1 MRELTQEEIQ
11 ILQRH
16 AKWLADEEG
25 GKRAN
30 LYGANL
36 CAANLYG
43 ANLYDANLRDADLYG
58 ANLYDANLR
67 NADLRDADLYG
78 ANLRNADLR
87 DADLC
92 AANLCGANLRGANLY
107 DANLRGAN
115 LYDANLR
122 DADLYGANLYD
133 AKNILAV
140 GPIGSRLDI
149 TYAVKHRD
157 RIMIKCGCFWGDLEQ
172 WQAQCRVTHGDNSHA
187 AAYAAAANFIKAYA
201 AAYWQD

>member
-25 GKRAN
+25 ERAN
-30 LYGANL
+30 LRDANL
-36 CAANLYG
+36 CGAILSNANLR
-43 ANLYDANLRDADLYG
+43 DANLRDANLCG
-58 ANLYDANLR
+58 AILCGAILSNANLRDANLC
-67 NADLRDADLYG
+67 G
-78 ANLRNADLR
+78 AI
-87 DADLC
+87 
-92 AANLCGANLRGANLY
+92 LCGANLR
-107 DANLRGAN
+107 DANLH
-115 LYDANLR
+115 DANLH
-122 DADLYGANLYD
+122 DANLCG

-149 TYAVKHRD
+149 TYAVKYRD

-172 WQAQCRVTHGDNSHA
+172 WQAQCRATHGDNSHA
-187 AAYAAAANFIKAYA
+187 AAYAAAADFIRAYA

>member
-36 CAANLYG
+36 CAANLCGANLRG
-43 ANLYDANLRDADLYG
+43 ANLYDANLRG
-58 ANLYDANLR
+58 ANLR

-78 ANLRNADLR
+78 ANLRNADLCG
-87 DADLC
+87 AD
-92 AANLCGANLRGANLY
+92 LCGANLCG
-107 DANLRGAN
+107 
-115 LYDANLR
+115 
-122 DADLYGANLYD
+122 

-157 RIMIKCGCFWGDLEQ
+157 RIMIKCGCFCGDLEQ

>member
-36 CAANLYG
+36 CAANLCA
-43 ANLYDANLRDADLYG
+43 ANLCAANLRG
-58 ANLYDANLR
+58 
-67 NADLRDADLYG
+67 ADLYG

-92 AANLCGANLRGANLY
+92 AANLYGANLR
-107 DANLRGAN
+107 DA
-115 LYDANLR
+115 DLR

-133 AKNILAV
+133 ANLRVADLCGADLCGAKNILAV

-187 AAYAAAANFIKAYA
+187 AAYAAAADFIRAYA

>member
-25 GKRAN
+25 GKRAD
-30 LYGANL
+30 L

-43 ANLYDANLRDADLYG
+43 
-58 ANLYDANLR
+58 ANLR

-78 ANLRNADLR
+78 AN
-87 DADLC
+87 LC

-107 DANLRGAN
+107 DANLYGANLYGAN

-122 DADLYGANLYD
+122 GANLRGANLRNAD
-133 AKNILAV
+133 LRGAKNILAV

-157 RIMIKCGCFWGDLEQ
+157 RIMIKCGCFWENLEQ
-172 WQAQCRVTHGDNSHA
+172 WQAQCRAIHGDNSHA

>member
-30 LYGANL
+30 LRG
-36 CAANLYG
+36 
-43 ANLYDANLRDADLYG
+43 ADLYG
-58 ANLYDANLR
+58 ANLRNADLRGADLRDADLCGADLCGADLYGANLR

-78 ANLRNADLR
+78 ANLYDANLR
-87 DADLC
+87 VADLC
-92 AANLCGANLRGANLY
+92 GADLY
-107 DANLRGAN
+107 DANLRV
-115 LYDANLR
+115 
-122 DADLYGANLYD
+122 ADLCGADLCG

-187 AAYAAAANFIKAYA
+187 AAYAAAADFIRAYA

>member
-25 GKRAN
+25 ERAN
-30 LYGANL
+30 LCNANLCGAILRGANLRGANL
-36 CAANLYG
+36 C
-43 ANLYDANLRDADLYG
+43 DANLCG
-58 ANLYDANLR
+58 
-67 NADLRDADLYG
+67 
-78 ANLRNADLR
+78 
-87 DADLC
+87 
-92 AANLCGANLRGANLY
+92 ANLCGANLRGANLC
-107 DANLRGAN
+107 DANLCGANLRGAN
-115 LYDANLR
+115 LC
-122 DADLYGANLYD
+122 G

-149 TYAVKHRD
+149 TYAVKYRD

-172 WQAQCRVTHGDNSHA
+172 WQAQCRATHGDNSHA
-187 AAYAAAANFIKAYA
+187 AAYAAAADFIRAYA

>member
-25 GKRAN
+25 ERAN
-30 LYGANL
+30 LCN
-36 CAANLYG
+36 
-43 ANLYDANLRDADLYG
+43 
-58 ANLYDANLR
+58 
-67 NADLRDADLYG
+67 
-78 ANLRNADLR
+78 
-87 DADLC
+87 
-92 AANLCGANLRGANLY
+92 ANLCGANLRDANLCGANLC
-107 DANLRGAN
+107 G
-115 LYDANLR
+115 
-122 DADLYGANLYD
+122 

-149 TYAVKHRD
+149 TYAVKYRD

-172 WQAQCRVTHGDNSHA
+172 WQAQCRATHGDNSHA
-187 AAYAAAANFIKAYA
+187 AAYAAAADFIRAY

>member
-1 MRELTQEEIQ
+1 MRKIRALTQEEKL

-16 AKWLADEEG
+16 AAWLADEAG

-30 LYGANL
+30 LSGANL
-36 CAANLYG
+36 SGADLYG
-43 ANLYDANLRDADLYG
+43 ADLYG
-58 ANLYDANLR
+58 ANLYDADLR
-67 NADLRDADLYG
+67 GADLRDANLRG
-78 ANLRNADLR
+78 ANLRNADLYG
-87 DADLC
+87 
-92 AANLCGANLRGANLY
+92 ANLYGADLRGANLY
-107 DANLRGAN
+107 GADLRGA
-115 LYDANLR
+115 DLR
-122 DADLYGANLYD
+122 VADLCGADLCG

-187 AAYAAAANFIKAYA
+187 AAYAAAADFIRAYA

>member
-25 GKRAN
+25 ERAN
-30 LYGANL
+30 LCNANL
-36 CAANLYG
+36 CN
-43 ANLYDANLRDADLYG
+43 ANLRDA
-58 ANLYDANLR
+58 NLCNANLR
-67 NADLRDADLYG
+67 NANLCV
-78 ANLRNADLR
+78 ANLRNANLCGANLCNANLRGANLR
-87 DADLC
+87 D
-92 AANLCGANLRGANLY
+92 ANLCGANLRDANLCGANLC
-107 DANLRGAN
+107 G
-115 LYDANLR
+115 
-122 DADLYGANLYD
+122 

-149 TYAVKHRD
+149 TYAVKYRD

-172 WQAQCRVTHGDNSHA
+172 WQAQCRATHGDNSHA
-187 AAYAAAANFIKAYA
+187 AAYAAAADFIRAYA

>member
-36 CAANLYG
+36 CAANL
-43 ANLYDANLRDADLYG
+43 
-58 ANLYDANLR
+58 
-67 NADLRDADLYG
+67 
-78 ANLRNADLR
+78 
-87 DADLC
+87 
-92 AANLCGANLRGANLY
+92 CGANLRGANLY
-107 DANLRGAN
+107 DANLYGAN

-122 DADLYGANLYD
+122 GANLRNAD
-133 AKNILAV
+133 LRGAKNILAV

-157 RIMIKCGCFWGDLEQ
+157 RIMIKCGCFWENLEQ
-172 WQAQCRVTHGDNSHA
+172 WQAQCRAIHGDNSHA

>member
-36 CAANLYG
+36 YGANLCAANLCGADLYGANLYDANLRDADLCGANLYDANLRDADLYGADLCG

-67 NADLRDADLYG
+67 V
-78 ANLRNADLR
+78 
-87 DADLC
+87 ADLC
-92 AANLCGANLRGANLY
+92 GADLCG
-107 DANLRGAN
+107 
-115 LYDANLR
+115 
-122 DADLYGANLYD
+122 

>member
-36 CAANLYG
+36 RGANLRNADLRDANLYG
-43 ANLYDANLRDADLYG
+43 ANLRGANLRNADLRDADLYG
-58 ANLYDANLR
+58 ADLRGADLYGANLYGANLR

-78 ANLRNADLR
+78 ANL
-87 DADLC
+87 
-92 AANLCGANLRGANLY
+92 Y
-107 DANLRGAN
+107 DANLRGAD
-115 LYDANLR
+115 LCG
-122 DADLYGANLYD
+122 ADLCG

-187 AAYAAAANFIKAYA
+187 AAYAAAADFIRAYA

>member
-36 CAANLYG
+36 CAANLY
-43 ANLYDANLRDADLYG
+43 DANLRV
-58 ANLYDANLR
+58 
-67 NADLRDADLYG
+67 
-78 ANLRNADLR
+78 
-87 DADLC
+87 ADLC
-92 AANLCGANLRGANLY
+92 GADLCG
-107 DANLRGAN
+107 
-115 LYDANLR
+115 
-122 DADLYGANLYD
+122 

-187 AAYAAAANFIKAYA
+187 AAYAAAADFIRAYA

>member
-25 GKRAN
+25 GKRA
-30 LYGANL
+30 
-36 CAANLYG
+36 
-43 ANLYDANLRDADLYG
+43 
-58 ANLYDANLR
+58 
-67 NADLRDADLYG
+67 DLYG

-92 AANLCGANLRGANLY
+92 GADLCG
-107 DANLRGAN
+107 
-115 LYDANLR
+115 
-122 DADLYGANLYD
+122 

-187 AAYAAAANFIKAYA
+187 AAYAAAADFIRAYA

>member
-25 GKRAN
+25 ERAN
-30 LYGANL
+30 LRGANL
-36 CAANLYG
+36 CNANLRG
-43 ANLYDANLRDADLYG
+43 ANLCN
-58 ANLYDANLR
+58 
-67 NADLRDADLYG
+67 
-78 ANLRNADLR
+78 
-87 DADLC
+87 
-92 AANLCGANLRGANLY
+92 ANLCGANLRDANLCNANLRDANLCNANLRDANLCGAILRGATLCGANLCN
-107 DANLRGAN
+107 ANLRGAT
-115 LYDANLR
+115 LC
-122 DADLYGANLYD
+122 G

-149 TYAVKHRD
+149 TYAVKYRD

-172 WQAQCRVTHGDNSHA
+172 WQAQCRATHGDNSHA
-187 AAYAAAANFIKAYA
+187 AAYAAAADFIRAYA

>member
-25 GKRAN
+25 ER
-30 LYGANL
+30 
-36 CAANLYG
+36 
-43 ANLYDANLRDADLYG
+43 ANLRDADLCDANLHG
-58 ANLYDANLR
+58 ANLC
-67 NADLRDADLYG
+67 G
-78 ANLRNADLR
+78 ANLCDADLR

-92 AANLCGANLRGANLY
+92 DANLCGA
-107 DANLRGAN
+107 D
-115 LYDANLR
+115 LR
-122 DADLYGANLYD
+122 DADLCDADLCGAILCGAILCGANLCDANLCGAKLYG

-149 TYAVKHRD
+149 TYAVKYRD

-172 WQAQCRVTHGDNSHA
+172 WQAQCRATHGDNSHA
-187 AAYAAAANFIKAYA
+187 AAYAAAADFIRAYA

>member
-1 MRELTQEEIQ
+1 MRKIRALTQEEKL

-16 AKWLADEEG
+16 AAWLADEAG

-36 CAANLYG
+36 YG
-43 ANLYDANLRDADLYG
+43 AD
-58 ANLYDANLR
+58 
-67 NADLRDADLYG
+67 
-78 ANLRNADLR
+78 
-87 DADLC
+87 
-92 AANLCGANLRGANLY
+92 LRGANLY

-115 LYDANLR
+115 LRGADLR

-133 AKNILAV
+133 ADLRGADLRVADLCGADLCGAKNILAV

-172 WQAQCRVTHGDNSHA
+172 WQAQCRATHGDNSHA
-187 AAYAAAANFIKAYA
+187 AAYAAAADFIRAY

>member
-36 CAANLYG
+36 CAANLCG
-43 ANLYDANLRDADLYG
+43 ANLRDADLCG
-58 ANLYDANLR
+58 
-67 NADLRDADLYG
+67 
-78 ANLRNADLR
+78 
-87 DADLC
+87 ADLC
-92 AANLCGANLRGANLY
+92 G
-107 DANLRGAN
+107 
-115 LYDANLR
+115 
-122 DADLYGANLYD
+122 

-187 AAYAAAANFIKAYA
+187 AAYAAAADFIRAYA